1 MFKKY
6 FDNRTE
12 DQVDVTSEINQ
23 IFKELRHE
31 LEVYDY
37 EDLLKNVK
45 QSLPQE
51 MFVSKTEFE
60 DLLCDWILQFI
71 EEAALNIISEWLD
84 IIQKYH
90 DDFFQSIECLKL
102 EFW

>member
-6 FDNRTE
+6 FDKRTE
-12 DQVDVTSEINQ
+12 DQVDVASEINQ
-23 IFKELRHE
+23 IFKELGHE

-51 MFVSKTEFE
+51 MSVSKAEFE
-60 DLLCDWILQFI
+60 DMLCDWILQFK

-84 IIQKYH
+84 IIQEHH
-90 DDFFQSIECLKL
+90 DGLFQ
-102 EFW
+102 